1 MHALCFVFPIA
12 AGARLLRGHATR
24 PNGAHSTGLDGLA
37 TCEQLNFL
45 LASVVLFDSIFI
57 ELTPVIDR
65 YSIQLKL
72 R

>member
-1 MHALCFVFPIA
+1 
-12 AGARLLRGHATR
+12 
-24 PNGAHSTGLDGLA
+24 
-37 TCEQLNFL
+37 L